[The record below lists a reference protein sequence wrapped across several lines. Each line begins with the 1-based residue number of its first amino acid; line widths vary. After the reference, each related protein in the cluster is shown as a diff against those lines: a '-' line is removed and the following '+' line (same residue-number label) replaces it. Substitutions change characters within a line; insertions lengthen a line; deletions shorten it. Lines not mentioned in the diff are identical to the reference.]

1 MITFITNVSS
11 KYGAPMG
18 RFTGPNFLDTDAGK
32 IVLRRVYLDNGGYDR
47 GGAYW
52 GHGEPLYETMDEDGN
67 GFILRAMSRDK
78 AKAIIWADFPDAKFY
93 N

>member
-1 MITFITNVSS
+1 MQTFITNVNS

-18 RFTGPNFLDTDAGK
+18 RSTGYNFLETDSGK
-32 IVLRRVYLDNGGYDR
+32 IALRRINLDSGGYDK

-52 GHGEPLYETMDEDGN
+52 GHGEALYETLDIYGN
-67 GFILRAMSRDK
+67 GFILRATSRDK
-78 AKAIIWADFPDAKFY
+78 AKAIIWEDFPDAKFY

>member
-1 MITFITNVSS
+1 MITFIKQVSC

-18 RFTGPNFLDTDAGK
+18 RFTGANFLDTDAGK
-32 IVLRRVYLDNGGYDR
+32 VVLRRIYLNNGGYDK

-52 GHGEPLYETMDEDGN
+52 GHGEPLYETMDDDGN
-67 GFILRAMSRDK
+67 GFILRATSRDK
-78 AKAIIWADFPDAKFY
+78 AKAIIWEDFPDAKFY

>member
-1 MITFITNVSS
+1 MQTFITNVNS

-18 RFTGPNFLDTDAGK
+18 RFTGPHFIDEDSGK
-32 IVLRRVYLDNGGYDR
+32 IALRRVNLDSGGYDK

-52 GHGEPLYETMDEDGN
+52 GHGDALYETLDIDGN
-67 GFILRAMSRDK
+67 GFILRATSRDN
-78 AKAIIWADFPDAKFY
+78 AKAIVWESFPEAKFY

>member
-1 MITFITNVSS
+1 MITFIKQVSS

-18 RFTGPNFLDTDAGK
+18 RFTGPHFLDTDAGK

-67 GFILRAMSRDK
+67 GFILRATSRDK
-78 AKAIIWADFPDAKFY
+78 AKSIIWADFPDAKFY

>member
-18 RFTGPNFLDTDAGK
+18 RFTGPHCLDTDAGK
-32 IVLRRVYLDNGGYDR
+32 IVLRRIYLDNGGYDR

-52 GHGEPLYETMDEDGN
+52 GHGAGLYETLDIDGN
-67 GFILRAMSRDK
+67 GFILRARSRDK

>member
-1 MITFITNVSS
+1 MNTFIKQVNS

-32 IVLRRVYLDNGGYDR
+32 IVLRRIYLDNGGYDR

-52 GHGEPLYETMDEDGN
+52 GHGEPLYETMDEEGN
-67 GFILRAMSRDK
+67 GFILRANSRDK
-78 AKAIIWADFPDAKFY
+78 AKAIIWADFFEAKFY

>member
-1 MITFITNVSS
+1 MQTFITNVSS

-18 RFTGPNFLDTDAGK
+18 RFTGCNFLDTDGGK
-32 IVLRRVYLDNGGYDR
+32 IALRRINLDSGGYDK

-52 GHGEPLYETMDEDGN
+52 GHGDALYETLDIDGN
-67 GFILRAMSRDK
+67 GFILRATSRDK
-78 AKAIIWADFPDAKFY
+78 AKAIVWADFPDAKFY

>member
-1 MITFITNVSS
+1 MITFIKQVSC
-11 KYGAPMG
+11 KYGSPMG
-18 RFTGPNFLDTDAGK
+18 RFTGPHFLDTDAGK
-32 IVLRRVYLDNGGYDR
+32 IVLRRIYLDNGGYDK

-52 GHGEPLYETMDEDGN
+52 GHGEALYETMDEDGN

>member
-1 MITFITNVSS
+1 MNTFIKQVNS

-32 IVLRRVYLDNGGYDR
+32 IVLRRIYLDNGGYDR

-52 GHGEPLYETMDEDGN
+52 GHGDALYETLDIDGN
-67 GFILRAMSRDK
+67 GFILRANSRDK
-78 AKAIIWADFPDAKFY
+78 AKAIVWESFPDAKFY